1 MATPEGLSRPLFEA
15 HRLSFSSPGLRQAAA
30 NLGLA
35 ILFFGSLAPDAL
47 HYGTGVANLIW
58 AVGAAL
64 MGVLSLVRIPPN
76 AAMVNLRSILAV
88 AGMTL
93 VPAQIRPT
101 VASVGILASCAV
113 ILELFGVVLS
123 QVGRLYLGR
132 SFGLLP
138 ANRGVVTTGPFR
150 LMRHPIYLGWFILTV
165 GYVMA
170 YPNVLNALAVV
181 FAFPFILGRIQLVK
195 QFLFV
200 DPSYCPYA
208 WPISYFLV
216 HSLSHKHNYPPQ
228 PQYLL

>member
-1 MATPEGLSRPLFEA
+1 MATPEGLSPPLFET
-15 HRLSFSSPGLRQAAA
+15 HLLSFSSPGLRHAAA

-35 ILFFGSLAPDAL
+35 ILFFGSLAPGAL

-58 AVGAAL
+58 AVGAAV

-101 VASVGILASCAV
+101 VASVGVLASCAV
-113 ILELFGVVLS
+113 TLELVGVVLS
-123 QVGRLYLGR
+123 QVGRLYMGR

-138 ANRGVVTTGPFR
+138 ANRGVVSTGPFR

-170 YPNVLNALAVV
+170 YPNVLNALAVICTL
-181 FAFPFILGRIQLVK
+181 PFMMWRIDLEEK
-195 QFLFV
+195 LLCE
-200 DPSYCPYA
+200 DPSYRAYTEQVRYRLIP
-208 WPISYFLV
+208 WLF
-216 HSLSHKHNYPPQ
+216 
-228 PQYLL
+228 

>member
-1 MATPEGLSRPLFEA
+1 
-15 HRLSFSSPGLRQAAA
+15 
-30 NLGLA
+30 
-35 ILFFGSLAPDAL
+35 
-47 HYGTGVANLIW
+47 
-58 AVGAAL
+58 

-113 ILELFGVVLS
+113 ILELFGVMLS
-123 QVGRLYLGR
+123 QLGRLYLGR

-150 LMRHPIYLGWFILTV
+150 LVRHPIYIGWVILTA

-170 YPNVLNALAVV
+170 YPNVLNALAVICTL
-181 FAFPFILGRIQLVK
+181 PFMMWRIILEEELLRE
-195 QFLFV
+195 
-200 DPSYCPYA
+200 DPSYRAYTEQVRYRLIP
-208 WPISYFLV
+208 WLF
-216 HSLSHKHNYPPQ
+216 
-228 PQYLL
+228 

>member
-1 MATPEGLSRPLFEA
+1 MATPEGLSPPLFEA
-15 HRLSFSSPGLRQAAA
+15 HPSSFSSPGLRQAAA

-123 QVGRLYLGR
+123 QVGRLYMGR

-138 ANRGVVTTGPFR
+138 ANRGVITTGPFR
-150 LMRHPIYLGWFILTV
+150 LVRHPIYLGWFILTV

-170 YPNVLNALAVV
+170 YPNVLNALAVICTL
-181 FAFPFILGRIQLVK
+181 PFMMWRIDLEEK
-195 QFLFV
+195 LLCE
-200 DPSYCPYA
+200 DPSYRAYA
-208 WPISYFLV
+208 ERVRYRLIPWLF
-216 HSLSHKHNYPPQ
+216 
-228 PQYLL
+228 

>member
-1 MATPEGLSRPLFEA
+1 MATPEGLSPPLFET
-15 HRLSFSSPGLRQAAA
+15 HPLSFSSPGLRQAAA

-35 ILFFGSLAPDAL
+35 ILFFGSLAPGAL

-101 VASVGILASCAV
+101 VASVGALASCAV

-123 QVGRLYLGR
+123 QLGRLYMGR

-138 ANRGVVTTGPFR
+138 ANRGVVTTGPFQ

-170 YPNVLNALAVV
+170 YPNVLNALAVIGTL
-181 FAFPFILGRIQLVK
+181 PFMVWRIILEEEL
-195 QFLFV
+195 LCE
-200 DPSYCPYA
+200 DPSYRAYTERVRYRLIP
-208 WPISYFLV
+208 WLF
-216 HSLSHKHNYPPQ
+216 
-228 PQYLL
+228 

>member
-1 MATPEGLSRPLFEA
+1 MATPEGLSPPLLET
-15 HRLSFSSPGLRQAAA
+15 HPLSFNSPGLRQAAA

-35 ILFFGSLAPDAL
+35 ILFFGSLAPGAL
-47 HYGTGVANLIW
+47 HYGTSVANLIW

-101 VASVGILASCAV
+101 VASVGILASCGV

-123 QVGRLYLGR
+123 QFGRLYLGR

-150 LMRHPIYLGWFILTV
+150 LMRHPIYLGWLILTV

-170 YPNVLNALAVV
+170 YPNVLNALVV
-181 FAFPFILGRIQLVK
+181 ICTLPFMMWRIDLEEE
-195 QFLFV
+195 LLRE
-200 DPSYCPYA
+200 DPSYRAYTERVRYRLIP
-208 WPISYFLV
+208 WLF
-216 HSLSHKHNYPPQ
+216 
-228 PQYLL
+228 

>member
-1 MATPEGLSRPLFEA
+1 MATPEGLSPPLFET
-15 HRLSFSSPGLRQAAA
+15 HLLSFSLPGLRHAAA

-35 ILFFGSLAPDAL
+35 ILFFGSVAPGAL

-101 VASVGILASCAV
+101 VASVGIVAGCGV

-123 QVGRLYLGR
+123 QLGRLYLGR

-138 ANRGVVTTGPFR
+138 ANRGVVTAGPFR
-150 LMRHPIYLGWFILTV
+150 IIRHPIYLGWFILTV

-170 YPNVLNALAVV
+170 YPNVLNALAVIGTL
-181 FAFPFILGRIQLVK
+181 PFMMWRIDLEEK
-195 QFLFV
+195 LLCE
-200 DPSYCPYA
+200 DPSYRAYTEQVRYRLIPWC
-208 WPISYFLV
+208 F
-216 HSLSHKHNYPPQ
+216 
-228 PQYLL
+228 

>member
-1 MATPEGLSRPLFEA
+1 MATPEGLSPPLFEA
-15 HRLSFSSPGLRQAAA
+15 HPLSFSSPGLRQAAA

-123 QVGRLYLGR
+123 QVGRLYMGR

-150 LMRHPIYLGWFILTV
+150 LVRHPIYLGWFILTV

-170 YPNVLNALAVV
+170 YPNVLNALAVICTL
-181 FAFPFILGRIQLVK
+181 PFMMWRIDLEER
-195 QFLFV
+195 LLCE
-200 DPSYCPYA
+200 DPSYRAYA
-208 WPISYFLV
+208 ERVRYRLIPWLF
-216 HSLSHKHNYPPQ
+216 
-228 PQYLL
+228 

>member
-1 MATPEGLSRPLFEA
+1 MATPEGLSPPLFEA
-15 HRLSFSSPGLRQAAA
+15 HPSSFSSPGLRQAAA

-35 ILFFGSLAPDAL
+35 ILFFGSLSPDAL

-101 VASVGILASCAV
+101 AASVGILASCAV

-123 QVGRLYLGR
+123 QVGRLYMGR
-132 SFGLLP
+132 SFGLPP
-138 ANRGVVTTGPFR
+138 ANRGVMLTRPFR
-150 LMRHPIYLGWFILTV
+150 LVRHPIYLGWFILTT

-170 YPNVLNALAVV
+170 YPNVLNALAVICSLPLIIWGIHLDKEM
-181 FAFPFILGRIQLVK
+181 FCW
-195 QFLFV
+195 
-200 DPSYCPYA
+200 DPLHP
-208 WPISYFLV
+208 
-216 HSLSHKHNYPPQ
+216 
-228 PQYLL
+228 

>member
-1 MATPEGLSRPLFEA
+1 MAIPEGLSPPLFET
-15 HRLSFSSPGLRQAAA
+15 HPLSFSSPGLRQTAA

-58 AVGAAL
+58 AAGAAL

-123 QVGRLYLGR
+123 QLGRLYLGR

-150 LMRHPIYLGWFILTV
+150 LMRHPIYLGWLILTV

-170 YPNVLNALAVV
+170 YPNVLNVLAVV
-181 FAFPFILGRIQLVK
+181 GTLPFMMWRIMLEEE
-195 QFLFV
+195 LLCE
-200 DPSYCPYA
+200 DPSYRTYTERVRYRLIP
-208 WPISYFLV
+208 WLF
-216 HSLSHKHNYPPQ
+216 
-228 PQYLL
+228 

>member
-1 MATPEGLSRPLFEA
+1 MAAPEGLLPPLLET
-15 HRLSFSSPGLRQAAA
+15 HPLSFNSPGLRQAAA

-58 AVGAAL
+58 AVGAGL

-101 VASVGILASCAV
+101 VASVGILASCGV

-123 QVGRLYLGR
+123 QLGRLYLGR

-150 LMRHPIYLGWFILTV
+150 LMRHPIYLGWLILTV

-170 YPNVLNALAVV
+170 YPSLLNALAVICTL
-181 FAFPFILGRIQLVK
+181 PFMMWRIDLEEE
-195 QFLFV
+195 LLCE
-200 DPSYCPYA
+200 DPSYRAYA
-208 WPISYFLV
+208 ERVRYRLIPWLF
-216 HSLSHKHNYPPQ
+216 
-228 PQYLL
+228 

>member
-1 MATPEGLSRPLFEA
+1 MATPEGLSRRLFEG
-15 HRLSFSSPGLRQAAA
+15 HPSSFSSPGLRQAAA
-30 NLGLA
+30 SLGLA

-123 QVGRLYLGR
+123 QVGRLYMGR

-138 ANRGVVTTGPFR
+138 ANRGVITTGPFR
-150 LMRHPIYLGWFILTV
+150 LVRHPIYLGLFILTV

-170 YPNVLNALAVV
+170 YPHVLNAFAV
-181 FAFPFILGRIQLVK
+181 
-195 QFLFV
+195 LFDV
-200 DPSYCPYA
+200 SCIIWGIHLDKEMFCWDPLHP
-208 WPISYFLV
+208 
-216 HSLSHKHNYPPQ
+216 
-228 PQYLL
+228 

>member
-1 MATPEGLSRPLFEA
+1 MATPEGLSPPLFEA
-15 HRLSFSSPGLRQAAA
+15 HPSSFSSPGLRQAAA

-113 ILELFGVVLS
+113 TLELFGVVLS

-138 ANRGVVTTGPFR
+138 ANRGVITTGPFR
-150 LMRHPIYLGWFILTV
+150 LVRHPIYLGWFILTV

-170 YPNVLNALAVV
+170 YPNVLNVLAVIGTL
-181 FAFPFILGRIQLVK
+181 PFMMWRIILEEEL
-195 QFLFV
+195 LWE
-200 DPSYCPYA
+200 DPSYRTYA
-208 WPISYFLV
+208 EQVRYRLIPWLF
-216 HSLSHKHNYPPQ
+216 
-228 PQYLL
+228 

>member
-1 MATPEGLSRPLFEA
+1 MATPEGLSPPLFET
-15 HRLSFSSPGLRQAAA
+15 HPFSFSSPRLRQAAA

-64 MGVLSLVRIPPN
+64 MGVLSLVRIPPS

-123 QVGRLYLGR
+123 QLGRLYLGR

-138 ANRGVVTTGPFR
+138 ANRGVVTAGPFQ

-170 YPNVLNALAVV
+170 YPNVLNALAVICTL
-181 FAFPFILGRIQLVK
+181 PFMMWRIDLEEK
-195 QFLFV
+195 LLCE
-200 DPSYCPYA
+200 DPSYRAYA
-208 WPISYFLV
+208 ERV
-216 HSLSHKHNYPPQ
+216 HYRLIPW
-228 PQYLL
+228 LF